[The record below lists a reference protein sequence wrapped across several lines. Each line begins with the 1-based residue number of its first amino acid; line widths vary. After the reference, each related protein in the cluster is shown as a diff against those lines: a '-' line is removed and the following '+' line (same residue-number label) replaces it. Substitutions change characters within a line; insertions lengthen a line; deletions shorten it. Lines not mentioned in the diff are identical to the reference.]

1 MEKPI
6 LKEGQTNLAP
16 ALDFLD
22 TGILLLDSKYNIIY
36 INSKM
41 SGLLGIPE
49 NPYGKSVFDI
59 EIWPFTKKE
68 IVQSLKS
75 IPSQKKPTIHSIEN
89 SSGEAYNFTA
99 HYLNPA
105 LPDASA
111 FMLTLEKHPF
121 SENESENF
129 EDLLSIFTSGISEG
143 IIIIQDEKIQ
153 FANRKFGKIVGKKW
167 EETKGTHFLDYFPI
181 QYRRMLY
188 KKYTKRIEKKIY
200 REMTYEVEL
209 LSTSGKVT
217 PFELSSSLVDYG
229 NRPAVM
235 VVFRDI
241 SAKKEAEEHLK
252 EAEKKYR
259 SIFEKTPIGI
269 VYFDRRG
276 RISNSN
282 EAFNSIFKTI
292 IDKKKEPEIFDYI
305 PDKEV
310 SGQIKKVLSGNALS
324 YRGEYEVD
332 TQYSS
337 KYIKITCNSLLLD
350 GVLQGGIGIF
360 EDISLQ
366 KGAEATLLMNKSRLE
381 ALVKL
386 NRLEVFSFDEIAR
399 FALELTVEFTDS
411 DCGYL
416 CRMGKDGNPEKI
428 LYVPETEDLESFVSG
443 RIENLAFKDRKS
455 NVMDAG
461 KTIEIPLFE
470 KKQLVIVAG
479 FSRNVAFK
487 EMEINQLELFVQ
499 DIWTTIKHKMAEK
512 SLRDSEIKYSSL
524 VENGN
529 DAIVVIQDGKLKFA
543 NSMFC
548 EFVGNDYNSILNTD
562 FRNYVAEEYRR
573 MVTKKNQQYI
583 QQKEMSHSKDEIEL
597 VTKKGNKIPVIVST
611 SVIDHEGKP
620 AVMAFISD
628 ITQQKEKEN
637 KLLETFKVLKVLQSV
652 IRTSPAIV
660 FFWAPEEDWPVEFV
674 SENIENF
681 GYRAEEFTSGKL
693 QYGDIIHPSDLEY
706 VHQKLAKYSD
716 EGMSD
721 YNIEYRIITKKGD
734 VRWVEERGSI
744 QYEKNEI
751 SHYQGIILDITER
764 KRVNRFLDIDTD
776 IGNFL
781 TPTGDMQEMFDQLL
795 ELALHIEGVDAGV
808 LYIVDKSSKDLNIV
822 AHHNISDEFAENHST
837 IERDSLRGRFLS
849 VQYPVYKLY
858 SEIYPFSKSKK
869 GKDSL
874 LATAIIPVITN
885 DNLSAVLFLAS
896 HKNYEIPYSI
906 RNSLE
911 TVANQIGSVLDR
923 IEKEAG
929 IQKGQY
935 DLQVLFDTISE
946 LIFVVDSEGCILYTN
961 LKVTKTLKYSKQEIT
976 GMNYIKLHSHT
987 QVLDAANAFNEAL
1000 NGNKQK
1006 HLFTLMDKNNNLINI
1021 DTTMQRGEWNGND
1034 VVVVVNRIVE

>member
-1 MEKPI
+1 MDSFLGHP
-6 LKEGQTNLAP
+6 GNL
-16 ALDFLD
+16 F
-22 TGILLLDSKYNIIY
+22 
-36 INSKM
+36 
-41 SGLLGIPE
+41 
-49 NPYGKSVFDI
+49 GKSVFDI

-68 IVQSLKS
+68 IVESLEN
-75 IPSQKKPTIHSIEN
+75 IPSKNEPTIYSIED
-89 SSGEAYNFTA
+89 SAGEAYNFTA

-105 LPDASA
+105 LPDAPA
-111 FMLTLEKHPF
+111 FMVTLENHPF
-121 SENESENF
+121 SENETEKF

-143 IIIIQDEKIQ
+143 IIIIQDEQIQ
-153 FANRKFGKIVGKKW
+153 FANRKFGTIVGKTW
-167 EETKGTHFLDYFPI
+167 DEIKGTHFLDYFPI

-217 PFELSSSLVDYG
+217 PFELSSSLVEYG

-269 VYFDRRG
+269 VYFDRKG
-276 RISNSN
+276 RIRHSN
-282 EAFNSIFKTI
+282 EAFKSIFKSFI
-292 IDKKKEPEIFDYI
+292 AEKAEPEIFDYI

-310 SGQIKKVLSGNALS
+310 SGEIKQVLSGNALS
-324 YRGEYEVD
+324 YRGEYEVN

-337 KYIKITCNSLLLD
+337 KSIKITCNSLLLD

-366 KGAEATLLMNKSRLE
+366 KSAESTLQMNKSRLE
-381 ALVKL
+381 ALLKL
-386 NRLEVFSFDEIAR
+386 NQMEVFSFDEVAR
-399 FALELTVEFTDS
+399 FALELIVEFTDS
-411 DCGYL
+411 NRGYL
-416 CRMGKDGNPEKI
+416 CKVGLDGKTEKI
-428 LYVPETEDLESFVSG
+428 LYTPDTEDLESFVSG
-443 RIENLAFKDRKS
+443 RIENLDFKDRKY
-455 NVMDAG
+455 NVLDAG
-461 KTIEIPLFE
+461 KTVEIPIFE
-470 KKQLVIVAG
+470 NEQLEMVAG
-479 FSRNVAFK
+479 FSRNIAFK
-487 EMEINQLELFVQ
+487 EMEKDQLELFIQ

-512 SLRDSEIKYSSL
+512 SLRDSENKYSSL
-524 VENGN
+524 VEKGN
-529 DAIVVIQDGKLKFA
+529 DAIVVIQDGKLKYA

-548 EFVGNDYNSILNTD
+548 EFVDNDCDSIIDTD
-562 FRNYVAEEYRR
+562 FKNYVAEEYRR
-573 MVTKKNQQYI
+573 MVAKKSQQYI
-583 QQKEMSHSKDEIEL
+583 QQKEMSHSRDEIEL
-597 VTKKGNKIPVIVST
+597 VTRNGKKIPVIVST

-637 KLLETFKVLKVLQSV
+637 ELLETFKVLKVLQSV

-681 GYRAEEFTSGKL
+681 GYRPEEFTSGKL
-693 QYGDIIHPSDLEY
+693 QYGDIIHPSDLDY

-721 YNIEYRIITKKGD
+721 YNLEYRIITKKGE

-744 QYEKNEI
+744 QYENSEI

-795 ELALHIEGVDAGV
+795 ELALHIEGVDAGA

-822 AHHNISDEFAENHST
+822 AHRNISDEFAENHST
-837 IERDSLRGRFLS
+837 IEKDSLRGKFLL

-869 GKDSL
+869 GKENL

-885 DNLSAVLFLAS
+885 DNLSAVLFLGS

-929 IQKGQY
+929 IQKSQY

-946 LIFVVDSEGCILYTN
+946 MIYVVDSEGCILYSN
-961 LKVTKTLKYSKQEIT
+961 LNVSKTLKYSKQEIT
-976 GMNYIKLHSHT
+976 GMNFIKIHSHA

-1000 NGNKQK
+1000 KGNKQQ
-1006 HLFTLMDKNNNLINI
+1006 HLFTLMDKNNNLINV
-1021 DTTMQRGEWNGND
+1021 DTTMQKGEWNGSE

>member
-1 MEKPI
+1 MEKPT
-6 LKEGQTNLAP
+6 LKEGQNYLEP

-22 TGILLLDSKYNIIY
+22 IGILLLDSKFNIIHV
-36 INSKM
+36 NSKM
-41 SGLLGIPE
+41 SRFLEISGNLF
-49 NPYGKSVFDI
+49 GKSVFDI
-59 EIWPFTKKE
+59 EIWPFTDRE
-68 IVQSLKS
+68 IVESLEN
-75 IPSQKKPTIHSIEN
+75 IPSKNEPTIYSIED
-89 SSGEAYNFTA
+89 SAGETYNFTT

-105 LPDASA
+105 LPDAPA
-111 FMLTLEKHPF
+111 FMVTLEKHPF
-121 SENESENF
+121 SENKTEKF
-129 EDLLSIFTSGISEG
+129 EDLLSIFASGISEG

-167 EETKGTHFLDYFPI
+167 DEIKGTHFLDYFPI

-188 KKYTKRIEKKIY
+188 KKYTKDIEKKTY

-217 PFELSSSLVDYG
+217 PFELSSSLVEYG
-229 NRPAVM
+229 NRPALM

-269 VYFDRRG
+269 VYFDRKG

-292 IDKKKEPEIFDYI
+292 IDEKKEPEIFDYI
-305 PDKEV
+305 PDKDV

-324 YRGEYEVD
+324 YRGEYEVN
-332 TQYSS
+332 TQCSS
-337 KYIKITCNSLLLD
+337 KSIKITCNSLLLD

-366 KGAEATLLMNKSRLE
+366 KSAEATLLMNKSRLE

-399 FALELTVEFTDS
+399 FALELTVELTDS

-416 CRMGKDGNPEKI
+416 CRMGKDSNPEKI
-428 LYVPETEDLESFVSG
+428 LYTPDTENLESFVSG
-443 RIENLAFKDRKS
+443 RFENLDFKDRKS

-470 KKQLVIVAG
+470 NEQLVIVAG
-479 FSRNVAFK
+479 FSRNIAFK

-499 DIWTTIKHKMAEK
+499 DIWTTIKQKMAEK
-512 SLRDSEIKYSSL
+512 SLRDSEIKYSSI

-543 NSMFC
+543 NSKFC
-548 EFVGNDYNSILNTD
+548 EFVGNDCDSILNTD

-573 MVTKKNQQYI
+573 MVTKKVYI
-583 QQKEMSHSKDEIEL
+583 QQKEMSHSRDEIEL
-597 VTKKGNKIPVIVST
+597 VTKKGKNIPAIIST

-660 FFWAPEEDWPVEFV
+660 FFWVPEEDWPVEFV

-681 GYRAEEFTSGKL
+681 GYRPEEFTSGKL
-693 QYGDIIHPSDLEY
+693 QYGDIIHPSDLDY

-716 EGMSD
+716 EGLTD

-744 QYEKNEI
+744 QYENNNI

-781 TPTGDMQEMFDQLL
+781 TPTGDLQEMFDQLL
-795 ELALHIEGVDAGV
+795 ELALHIEGVDAGA

-822 AHHNISDEFAENHST
+822 AHRNISDDFVEKHST
-837 IERDSLRGRFLS
+837 IEKDSLRGRFLS

-858 SEIYPFSKSKK
+858 SEIYPFSKSNKS
-869 GKDSL
+869 KDSL

-896 HKNYEIPYSI
+896 HENYEIPYSI

-935 DLQVLFDTISE
+935 DLQVLFDTIPE
-946 LIFVVDSEGCILYTN
+946 LIFVVDSEGCILYSN
-961 LKVTKTLKYSKQEIT
+961 LNVAKTLKYSKQEIT
-976 GMNYIKLHSHT
+976 GMNFVKIHSHT
-987 QVLDAANAFNEAL
+987 QVLDAAKAFNEAL

-1006 HLFTLMDKNNNLINI
+1006 KLFTLMDKNNNLINV
-1021 DTTMQRGEWNGND
+1021 DTTMQRGEWNGSD

>member
-36 INSKM
+36 VNSKM
-41 SGLLGIPE
+41 SSLLGIPE
-49 NPYGKSVFDI
+49 NSYGKSVFDI

-75 IPSQKKPTIHSIEN
+75 IPSQNKPTIHSIED

-99 HYLNPA
+99 HYLNPD
-105 LPDASA
+105 LPDAPA
-111 FMLTLEKHPF
+111 FMLTLEKHLF
-121 SENESENF
+121 SENESEKF

-167 EETKGTHFLDYFPI
+167 DEIKGTHFLDYFPI

-200 REMTYEVEL
+200 REMTYEIEL
-209 LSTSGKVT
+209 LSTSGKVI
-217 PFELSSSLVDYG
+217 PFELSSSLVEYG
-229 NRPAVM
+229 NRSAVM

-269 VYFDRRG
+269 VYFDRKGSIR
-276 RISNSN
+276 NSN
-282 EAFNSIFKTI
+282 EAFNYIFKSF
-292 IDKKKEPEIFDYI
+292 IDEKEEPEIFDYI
-305 PDKEV
+305 PDTEV
-310 SGQIKKVLSGNALS
+310 FGQIKQVLSGNSLS
-324 YRGEYEVD
+324 YRGEYEVN

-337 KYIKITCNSLLLD
+337 KSIKITCNSLLLD

-366 KGAEATLLMNKSRLE
+366 KSAEATLQMNKSRLE
-381 ALVKL
+381 ALLKL
-386 NRLEVFSFDEIAR
+386 NRMEVFSFDEIAR

-411 DCGYL
+411 DWGYF
-416 CRMGKDGNPEKI
+416 CKVGMDGNPEKI
-428 LYVPETEDLESFVSG
+428 LYAPDAEDLESFVSG
-443 RIENLAFKDRKS
+443 RIEYFEFKDRKS

-461 KTIEIPLFE
+461 KTVEIPTFE
-470 KKQLVIVAG
+470 NEQLAMVAG
-479 FSRNVAFK
+479 FSRNIAFK
-487 EMEINQLELFVQ
+487 EMEKNQLELFIQ

-512 SLRDSEIKYSSL
+512 SLCDSEIKYSSL

-548 EFVGNDYNSILNTD
+548 EFVGNDCDSILDTD

-583 QQKEMSHSKDEIEL
+583 QQKEMSHSRDEIEL
-597 VTKKGNKIPVIVST
+597 VTENGKKIPVIVST

-637 KLLETFKVLKVLQSV
+637 ELLETFKVLKVLQSV

-693 QYGDIIHPSDLEY
+693 QYGDIIHPSDLDY

-721 YNIEYRIITKKGD
+721 YNLEYRIITKNGD

-744 QYEKNEI
+744 QYENNEI

-764 KRVNRFLDIDTD
+764 KKVNRFLDIDTD

-795 ELALHIEGVDAGV
+795 ELALHIEGVDAGA

-822 AHHNISDEFAENHST
+822 AHRNISDEFAENHST
-837 IERDSLRGRFLS
+837 IEMDSLRGRFLS

-858 SEIYPFSKSKK
+858 SEIYPFSRSKK
-869 GKDSL
+869 GKDNL

-946 LIFVVDSEGCILYTN
+946 LIFVVDSEGCILYSN
-961 LKVTKTLKYSKQEIT
+961 LNVAKTLKYSKQEIT
-976 GMNYIKLHSHT
+976 GMNFVKIHSHT
-987 QVLDAANAFNEAL
+987 QVLDAAKAFNEAL

-1006 HLFTLMDKNNNLINI
+1006 KLFTLMDKNNNLINV
-1021 DTTMQRGEWNGND
+1021 DTTMQRGEWNGSD